1 MVLDLFGKSDKPGAK
16 PGPKERPAGR
26 GGSAAGARARE
37 LIAKKSYSKAIELLR
52 VELTR
57 RRGDERLRI
66 QLADVLAL
74 AGRKEEAVE
83 MLNVLS
89 DDLALGG
96 QAAKAIAALKRI
108 QQIEPGRADVEEK
121 LSYLILHQSRPSFD
135 PWTKAKKEIEPVAI
149 IDARGEGPAGAGFGM
164 EEIADEP
171 GIELGAGEATE
182 HAAPAAAA
190 PTRPAAPAA
199 TAASLGQPSAAA
211 AGPAAGAPPAH
222 ESAETPSLAELFSD
236 DEAKDALV
244 GMLEDVFTPVAGPA
258 ESAPGEIKLV
268 DTPLFRDFSQEELVA
283 VIRGLRLHTYGPGE
297 IVCSAGE
304 PGDSLFILTT
314 GAVRAYMR
322 DKRGKHVQVREM
334 FEGEF
339 FGEMSVLTG
348 NPRSATITC
357 SGECE
362 LLELDR
368 VTLNQISA
376 THPNVRQVLQDF
388 YKKRASH
395 SIEAAIGQAPA

>member
-1 MVLDLFGKSDKPGAK
+1 MVLDLFGKSGK
-16 PGPKERPAGR
+16 PGPKGRPAGR
-26 GGSAAGARARE
+26 GGPPAGAQARE

-74 AGRKEEAVE
+74 AGRKDEAVE
-83 MLNVLS
+83 MLNLLS

-149 IDARGEGPAGAGFGM
+149 IDGRGEGPAGPGFGM

-171 GIELGAGEATE
+171 
-182 HAAPAAAA
+182 PA
-190 PTRPAAPAA
+190 
-199 TAASLGQPSAAA
+199 
-211 AGPAAGAPPAH
+211 
-222 ESAETPSLAELFSD
+222 EPSLAELFGAD
-236 DEAKDALV
+236 DAKEALV
-244 GMLEDVFTPVAGPA
+244 GMLEDVFTPVAEPA
-258 ESAPGEIKLV
+258 GSAPGESKLV

-283 VIRGLRLHTYGPGE
+283 VIRGLRLHAYAPGE
-297 IVCSAGE
+297 IICSAGE
-304 PGDSLFILTT
+304 PGDSLFILTS
-314 GAVRAYMR
+314 GGVRAYMR

-334 FEGEF
+334 SEGEF
-339 FGEMSVLTG
+339 FGEMAVLTG
-348 NPRSATITC
+348 NPRSATITAA
-357 SGECE
+357 SDCE

-368 VTLNQISA
+368 LTLNQISA

>member
-16 PGPKERPAGR
+16 PGPKGRPAGR
-26 GGSAAGARARE
+26 GGSPTGARARE

-149 IDARGEGPAGAGFGM
+149 IDARGEGPSGAGFGM

-171 GIELGAGEATE
+171 GIELGAGQPASTQPQAEAGSD
-182 HAAPAAAA
+182 AQAAA
-190 PTRPAAPAA
+190 PDAEAAP
-199 TAASLGQPSAAA
+199 
-211 AGPAAGAPPAH
+211 
-222 ESAETPSLAELFSD
+222 EPSLAELFGGD
-236 DEAKDALV
+236 DARDALV

-395 SIEAAIGQAPA
+395 SIEAAVGQAPA

>member
-1 MVLDLFGKSDKPGAK
+1 MVLDLFGKSGKPGAK
-16 PGPKERPAGR
+16 PAPRGRPAGR
-26 GGSAAGARARE
+26 SGSPAGAQARD
-37 LIAKKSYSKAIELLR
+37 LIAKKSYSKAIEVLR

-74 AGRKEEAVE
+74 AGRKDEAVE

-135 PWTKAKKEIEPVAI
+135 PWTKAKKEIQPVAI
-149 IDARGEGPAGAGFGM
+149 IDGRGERPAGLGFGM
-164 EEIADEP
+164 EEIAEEP
-171 GIELGAGEATE
+171 GIELRAGE
-182 HAAPAAAA
+182 P
-190 PTRPAAPAA
+190 
-199 TAASLGQPSAAA
+199 QPSAPAPEAEAA
-211 AGPAAGAPPAH
+211 SGTQAGEPPA
-222 ESAETPSLAELFSD
+222 EPSLAELFGAED
-236 DEAKDALV
+236 AKEALV

-258 ESAPGEIKLV
+258 ETAPGESKLV
-268 DTPLFRDFSQEELVA
+268 DTPLFKDFSQEELVA
-283 VIRGLRLHTYGPGE
+283 VIRGLRLHAYAPGE
-297 IVCSAGE
+297 IICSAGE

-334 FEGEF
+334 CEGEF
-339 FGEMSVLTG
+339 FGEMAVLTG
-348 NPRSATITC
+348 NPRSATITAASDC
-357 SGECE
+357 D

-368 VTLNQISA
+368 LTLNQISA

-388 YKKRASH
+388 YKQRASH
-395 SIEAAIGQAPA
+395 SIEAAIGQASA

>member
-1 MVLDLFGKSDKPGAK
+1 LVLDLFGKPDKSGAK
-16 PGPKERPAGR
+16 AGAAKGRAGAR
-26 GGSAAGARARE
+26 GGSPASAQARD
-37 LIAKKSYSKAIELLR
+37 LIARRSYSKAIELLR

-57 RRGDERLRI
+57 RRGDDRLRI

-74 AGRKEEAVE
+74 AGRKDEAVE

-89 DDLALGG
+89 DDLALAG

-135 PWTKAKKEIEPVAI
+135 PWSKARKEVEPVAI
-149 IDARGEGPAGAGFGM
+149 IDGRGEAPSGPGFGM
-164 EEIADEP
+164 EEIADET
-171 GIELGAGEATE
+171 GIELGAGPAPTL
-182 HAAPAAAA
+182 ASQPAAAPSQATGAQEQA
-190 PTRPAAPAA
+190 PQAP
-199 TAASLGQPSAAA
+199 
-211 AGPAAGAPPAH
+211 
-222 ESAETPSLAELFSD
+222 EPSLAELFGD
-236 DEAKDALV
+236 DDARDALV

-268 DTPLFRDFSQEELVA
+268 DTPLFKDFSQEELVA
-283 VIRGLRLHTYGPGE
+283 VIRGLRLHTHAPGE

-314 GAVRAYMR
+314 GSVRAYMR

-339 FGEMSVLTG
+339 FGEMSILTG
-348 NPRSATITC
+348 NPRSATITT
-357 SGECE
+357 SSDCE

-368 VTLNQISA
+368 LTLNQISA

-395 SIEAAIGQAPA
+395 SIEAAIGEAPA